1 MNSLILILIVGVGG
15 AIGTTLRFL
24 LSYFFKSHIP
34 KHTHLA
40 TWCVNTVGCF
50 FIGFFFILFQH
61 HISTLWRDLIITGIM
76 GGLTTFSSFSLDN
89 VKLIEQQRYKIL
101 VLYIIITIL
110 CGAIAL
116 LLGIGLGTLL
126 F

>member
-1 MNSLILILIVGVGG
+1 
-15 AIGTTLRFL
+15 
-24 LSYFFKSHIP
+24 
-34 KHTHLA
+34 
-40 TWCVNTVGCF
+40 
-50 FIGFFFILFQH
+50 
-61 HISTLWRDLIITGIM
+61 M